1 MAGREADI
9 RGRVESVIRIISDR
23 PDHFSDTDSFGRIYQ
38 EIFGYGNEYGYF
50 FADTK
55 TNMI

>member
-1 MAGREADI
+1 LK
-9 RGRVESVIRIISDR
+9 VFRIISDR
-23 PDHFSDTDSFGRIYQ
+23 PDHFSDTDSFSRIYPK
-38 EIFGYGNEYGYF
+38 IFGYGKEYGYF